1 MDWGNVLANLAEQG
15 AVTLA
20 SAFGGPL
27 AGQAVQFVGDKLLGK
42 KDATPEEVKQALQGL
57 SGDQI
62 VQLKKLD
69 LDFKLELAKQG
80 ITLQVAEI
88 EADTTRQVSVNTTMQ
103 AEAKADHWPTYS
115 WRPFLGF
122 QFGVLVM
129 CIYFILPL
137 TGVPVPVVP
146 ETVWVA
152 YLSILGAASFFRGKM
167 QADPN
172 VPTDNRG

>member
-1 MDWGNVLANLAEQG
+1 MDWGTVLTGLAEQG

-27 AGQAVQFVGDKLLGK
+27 AGQAVQFIGDKLLGK

-62 VQLKKLD
+62 VQLRKLD
-69 LDFKLELAKQG
+69 NDFKLELAKAG
-80 ITLQVAEI
+80 ITLQVAQL
-88 EADTTRQVSVNTTMQ
+88 EADTNRQVAVNATMQ
-103 AEAKADHWPTYS
+103 SEAKSDHWPTYT

-122 QFGVLVM
+122 QFGLM
-129 CIYFILPL
+129 TTAIYFVLPYL
-137 TGVPVPVVP
+137 NVNVPSVP
-146 ETVWVA
+146 ETVWMA
-152 YLSILGAASFFRGKM
+152 YLAILGAASYYRGKM

>member
-1 MDWGNVLANLAEQG
+1 MDWGNTLANLAEQG

-20 SAFGGPL
+20 TAFGGPL

-80 ITLQVAEI
+80 ITLEVAKL
-88 EADTTRQVSVNTTMQ
+88 EADTTRQVAVNTTMQ

-122 QFGVLVM
+122 QFGVM
-129 CIYFILPL
+129 TMAIYFVLPL
-137 TGVPVPVVP
+137 AGVPVPTVP
-146 ETVWVA
+146 EAVWAA
-152 YLSILGAASFFRGKM
+152 YLAILGAASFFRGKM

-172 VPTDNRG
+172 IPTDNKG